1 MQENHLKPNKEGYQD
16 NPQDLLNA
24 SLIFARALG
33 LIMKEGEGIV
43 IDVAGEVNLGDD
55 TKKVIVFEYQNQ
67 VHIYKCEEDL
77 PEGTVVNM
85 DPTNGENEIPEAPV
99 DTVVEP

>member
-1 MQENHLKPNKEGYQD
+1 MQENYLKPNEEGYQD

-43 IDVAGEVNLGDD
+43 IDVTGQINLGDD

-85 DPTNGENEIPEAPV
+85 DPTNGENETPEAPLN
-99 DTVVEP
+99 TVVEQ

>member
-1 MQENHLKPNKEGYQD
+1 MQENHLKPNEDGYQD
-16 NPQDLLNA
+16 NPKDLLNA

-43 IDVAGEVNLGDD
+43 IDVAGEVDLGDD
-55 TKKVIVFEYQNQ
+55 IKKVIVFEYQNQ

-85 DPTNGENEIPEAPV
+85 DPTKGENETPEAPI
-99 DTVVEP
+99 DTIVEP

>member
-1 MQENHLKPNKEGYQD
+1 MFL
-16 NPQDLLNA
+16 
-24 SLIFARALG
+24 
-33 LIMKEGEGIV
+33 
-43 IDVAGEVNLGDD
+43 
-55 TKKVIVFEYQNQ
+55 KVIVFEYQNQ

-85 DPTNGENEIPEAPV
+85 DPTNGGNETPEEPV